1 MVDLRSLGLETLPL
15 VIDPSFKATAR
26 PIAFD
31 FYPEL
36 TREFNGFGGCLLVSR
51 QAFSEPSPHWE
62 RNPDGDEMVCLL
74 SGDVDFVL
82 WIVDAETVLGLS
94 RSGAYV
100 VALRGVR
107 HCARPHAP
115 SRMPF
120 VTPGAGSEHGSPHGR
135 AGPDSR

>member
-1 MVDLRSLGLETLPL
+1 MVDLRSLDMETPPL

-26 PIAFD
+26 PIASD

-36 TREFNGFGGCLLVSR
+36 TREFNGFGGRLLVSR
-51 QAFSEPSPHWE
+51 RAFSEPSRHWE
-62 RNPDGDEMVCLL
+62 RHPDGDEMVCLL

-82 WIVDAETVLGLS
+82 WIDGAETVLRLS
-94 RSGAYV
+94 KPGAHV
-100 VALRGVR
+100 VAPTGVW

-115 SRMPF
+115 SRMLF
-120 VTPGAGSEHGSPHGR
+120 VIPGAGSKHGSPHGR